1 MKTRI
6 IVGIVLVVLLIVV
19 LFFGGFLLLSVLA
32 LFSLAAI
39 YEMGQTFRKKSYDPI
54 LIPAYVFAVA
64 YPFVYYYLGMLSM
77 FIVYMAAVMTTMIWS
92 LFTKRHTTNDIIP
105 SLFILNY
112 PTLFLMCMMLVYYSF
127 SRPVAL
133 VAACMAYAA
142 PEASD
147 TFAYFGGTFL
157 GKHKLCPTISPKKT
171 VEGAIFALI
180 GGTAFGFGMTYL
192 QHLWGAN
199 IQSLV
204 LILLGLGCG
213 LFSQFGDLF
222 ASLLKRWAGV
232 KDFSSV
238 FPGHGGVIDRIESIM
253 FCTPLIL
260 CVFLIMQ
267 KLSIII

>member
-6 IVGIVLVVLLIVV
+6 IVGTLLVLLLIAV
-19 LFFGGFLLLSVLA
+19 LFFGGFFLLSVLS

-39 YEMGQTFRKKSYDPI
+39 YEMGLTFRKKSYDPI
-54 LIPAYVFAVA
+54 LVPAYVFAIA
-64 YPFVYYYLGMLSM
+64 YPFIYFYLGMLSM
-77 FIVYMAAVMTTMIWS
+77 FIFYLASVMTTMIWS

-112 PTLFLMCMMLVYYSF
+112 PTLFLMCMMLVYFSF
-127 SRPVAL
+127 DRPIAL
-133 VAACMAYAA
+133 VAAGMAYAA
-142 PEASD
+142 PECAD

-171 VEGAIFALI
+171 VEGAFFALL
-180 GGTAFGFGMTYL
+180 GGTAFGFAMIYL
-192 QHLWGAN
+192 QRLWGAT
-199 IQSLV
+199 ISSAV

-238 FPGHGGVIDRIESIM
+238 FPGHGGIIDRIDSIM
-253 FCTPLIL
+253 FCTPLVL
-260 CVFLIMQ
+260 CVFLTMQ
-267 KLSIII
+267 KLGIF

>member
-6 IVGIVLVVLLIVV
+6 IVGVLLVLLLILV
-19 LFFGGFLLLSVLA
+19 LFVGGFLLLSVLA

-54 LIPAYVFAVA
+54 LIPAYVFAIA
-64 YPFVYYYLGMLSM
+64 YPFVYFYLGLLPM
-77 FIVYMAAVMTTMIWS
+77 FVLYLASVMTTMIWS

-112 PTLFLMCMMLVYYSF
+112 PTLFLMCMLLVYFSF
-127 SRPVAL
+127 GRPIAL
-133 VAACMAYAA
+133 VAAGMAYAA
-142 PEASD
+142 PECAD

-180 GGTAFGFGMTYL
+180 GGTAFGFAMYYL
-192 QHLWGAN
+192 QRLWGAN
-199 IQSLV
+199 IGMTV
-204 LILLGLGCG
+204 LLLLGLGCG

-238 FPGHGGVIDRIESIM
+238 FPGHGGIIDRIDSIL
-253 FCTPLIL
+253 FCTPLVL
-260 CVFLIMQ
+260 CVFVVIRILGVH
-267 KLSIII
+267 

>member
-6 IVGIVLVVLLIVV
+6 IVGILLVLLLITV
-19 LFFGGFLLLSVLA
+19 LFFGGFFLLSVLA

-54 LIPAYVFAVA
+54 LIPAYVFAVS

-77 FIVYMAAVMTTMIWS
+77 FILYMASVMATMIWS

-112 PTLFLMCMMLVYYSF
+112 PTLFLMCMLLVYYSF
-127 SRPVAL
+127 ERPIAL
-133 VAACMAYAA
+133 VAAGIAFAA
-142 PEASD
+142 PECAD

-171 VEGAIFALI
+171 VEGAVFALI
-180 GGTAFGFGMTYL
+180 GGTAFGFGMYYL
-192 QHLWGAN
+192 QRLWGADM
-199 IQSLV
+199 QMGVLV
-204 LILLGLGCG
+204 LLGLGCG

-238 FPGHGGVIDRIESIM
+238 FPGHGGIIDRIDSIM
-253 FCTPLIL
+253 FCTPLVL
-260 CVFLIMQ
+260 CAFLIMQ
-267 KLSIII
+267 KLAVF

>member
-6 IVGIVLVVLLIVV
+6 IVGILLVLMLIAVLY
-19 LFFGGFLLLSVLA
+19 FGGFILLCVLA

-54 LIPAYVFAVA
+54 LIPAYVFALS

-77 FIVYMAAVMTTMIWS
+77 FILYMASVMATMIWS

-112 PTLFLMCMMLVYYSF
+112 PTLFLMCMLLVYFSF
-127 SRPVAL
+127 RRPIAL
-133 VAACMAYAA
+133 VAAGMAYAA
-142 PEASD
+142 PECSD

-171 VEGAIFALI
+171 VEGAIFALL
-180 GGTAFGFGMTYL
+180 GGTAFGVGMTYL
-192 QHLWGAN
+192 QRLWGAD
-199 IQSLV
+199 IQPMV

-213 LFSQFGDLF
+213 LLSQFGDLF

-238 FPGHGGVIDRIESIM
+238 FPGHGGIIDRIDSIM
-253 FCTPLIL
+253 FCTPLVL

-267 KLSIII
+267 KLAVF

>member
-6 IVGIVLVVLLIVV
+6 IVGILLVLLLIVV
-19 LFFGGFLLLSVLA
+19 LFFGGFMLLSVLA

-39 YEMGQTFRKKSYDPI
+39 FEMGQTFRKKSYDPI
-54 LIPAYVFAVA
+54 LIPAYVFAIA
-64 YPFVYYYLGMLSM
+64 YPFVYFYLGMLAM
-77 FIVYMAAVMTTMIWS
+77 FVLYLATVMTTMIWS

-112 PTLFLMCMMLVYYSF
+112 PTLFLMCMLLVYFSF
-127 SRPVAL
+127 GRPIAL
-133 VAACMAYAA
+133 VSAGIAYAA
-142 PEASD
+142 PECAD

-157 GKHKLCPTISPKKT
+157 GKHKLCTTISPKKT

-180 GGTAFGFGMTYL
+180 GGTVFGFGMFYL
-192 QHLWGAN
+192 QRIWGAN
-199 IQSLV
+199 INMTVLV
-204 LILLGLGCG
+204 LLGLGCG

-238 FPGHGGVIDRIESIM
+238 FPGHGGIIDRIDSIM
-253 FCTPLIL
+253 FCTPLVL
-260 CVFLIMQ
+260 CVFLFMQ
-267 KLSIII
+267 KLAAF

>member
-6 IVGIVLVVLLIVV
+6 IVGSLLVLLMIAV
-19 LFFGGFLLLSVLA
+19 LYFGGFILLSVLA

-39 YEMGQTFRKKSYDPI
+39 YEMGLTFRKKSYNPI
-54 LIPAYVFAVA
+54 LIPAYIFAVA
-64 YPFVYYYLGMLSM
+64 YPFVHYYFGLLSM
-77 FIVYMAAVMTTMIWS
+77 IILYMATVMATIIWT
-92 LFTKRHTTNDIIP
+92 LFTKRHTTNDIMP

-112 PTLFLMCMMLVYYSF
+112 PTLFLICMQLVYFSF
-127 SRPVAL
+127 DRPVAL
-133 VAACMAYAA
+133 VAAGIAYAA
-142 PEASD
+142 PECAD

-171 VEGAIFALI
+171 VEGAAFALL
-180 GGTAFGFGMTYL
+180 GGTALGFGMVYL
-192 QHLWGAN
+192 QRLWGA
-199 IQSLV
+199 SVDPLV

-238 FPGHGGVIDRIESIM
+238 FPGHGGIIDRIDSIM
-253 FCTPLIL
+253 FCSPLVL
-260 CVFLIMQ
+260 CVFLILQ
-267 KLSIII
+267 KLS

>member
-6 IVGIVLVVLLIVV
+6 IVGILLVLMLIAVLYL
-19 LFFGGFLLLSVLA
+19 GGFMLLCVLA

-54 LIPAYVFAVA
+54 LIPAYIFALA
-64 YPFVYYYLGMLSM
+64 YPFVFYYLGMLAM
-77 FIVYMAAVMTTMIWS
+77 FILYMGTVMATMIWS

-112 PTLFLMCMMLVYYSF
+112 PTLFLMCMMLVYFSF
-127 SRPVAL
+127 NRTIAL
-133 VAACMAYAA
+133 VAAGMAYAA
-142 PEASD
+142 PECSD

-171 VEGAIFALI
+171 VEGAVFALI
-180 GGTAFGFGMTYL
+180 GGTAFGFGMFYL
-192 QHLWGAN
+192 QRIWGADVN
-199 IQSLV
+199 MLLLV
-204 LILLGLGCG
+204 LLGLGCG
-213 LFSQFGDLF
+213 LLSQFGDLF

-238 FPGHGGVIDRIESIM
+238 FPGHGGIIDRIDSIM
-253 FCTPLIL
+253 FCTPLVL
-260 CVFLIMQ
+260 CVFLIMH
-267 KLSIII
+267 KLAVF

>member
-6 IVGIVLVVLLIVV
+6 IVGILLVIMLIVV
-19 LFFGGFLLLSVLA
+19 LAFGGFLLLSVLA

-54 LIPAYVFAVA
+54 LIPAYVFAIG
-64 YPFVYYYLGMLSM
+64 YPFVYFYLGT
-77 FIVYMAAVMTTMIWS
+77 VMATMIWS

-112 PTLFLMCMMLVYYSF
+112 PTLFLMCMMLVYFSF
-127 SRPVAL
+127 GRSIAL
-133 VAACMAYAA
+133 VAAGMAYAA
-142 PEASD
+142 PECAD

-171 VEGAIFALI
+171 VEGAVFALI
-180 GGTAFGFGMTYL
+180 GGTAFGFGMFYL
-192 QHLWGAN
+192 QQHWGAN
-199 IQSLV
+199 INMTVLV
-204 LILLGLGCG
+204 LLGLGCG

-238 FPGHGGVIDRIESIM
+238 FPGHGGIIDRIDSIM
-253 FCTPLIL
+253 FCTPLVL

-267 KLSIII
+267 KLAAF